1 MKKEDIFKI
10 GIGTWKIDCE
20 NFDNDLQALIHSYK
34 KGENYLSLYM
44 MYNDGEVVRQMR
56 RFLDMVDRDKIFINA
71 NLEPYIEKIEDVEK
85 QLDEYLEIL
94 NIEYV
99 DSLQVHDPFVS
110 KISLLDTYKAIEKL
124 VEKGKVRYIGISNV
138 NLEQLKEINDNVKI
152 DFFEGVYNLECKTN
166 EDIGVLDYCRENGI
180 KFICYQPLRRN
191 RTANRNYP
199 LLVELAEKYNKTQN
213 QIILNWIINEK
224 GIMPLIKSTNIE
236 RIDKNIDSID
246 FKMEQSDYE
255 KLNEFRSKEFDSVEI
270 DWHDNGGVLIDALPN
285 QFD

>member
-1 MKKEDIFKI
+1 MKKENIFKI

-99 DSLQVHDPFVS
+99 DGLQVHDPFVS

-152 DFFEGVYNLECKTN
+152 DFFEGVYNLECKTY

-246 FKMEQSDYE
+246 FKMDQSDYE

>member
-1 MKKEDIFKI
+1 MKKENIFKI

-152 DFFEGVYNLECKTN
+152 DFFEGVYNLECKTY

-224 GIMPLIKSTNIE
+224 GIMALIKSTNIE

-246 FKMEQSDYE
+246 FKMDQSDYE

>member
-1 MKKEDIFKI
+1 MKKEDISKI
-10 GIGTWKIDCE
+10 GIGTWKINYE
-20 NFDNDLQALIHSYK
+20 NFDEDLDALIHSYK

-44 MYNDGEVVRQMR
+44 MYNDGEVVKQMKH
-56 RFLDMVDRDKIFINA
+56 FLDKIDREKVFINA
-71 NLEPYIEKIEDVEK
+71 NLEPSIEKVEDVEK

-110 KISLLDTYKAIEKL
+110 KIPLLDTYKEIKRL

-138 NLEQLKEINDNVKI
+138 NLEQLKEINDNIKI
-152 DFFEGVYNLECKTN
+152 DFFEGVYNLECKIY
-166 EDIGVLDYCRENGI
+166 EDIGVLDYCEKNGI
-180 KFICYQPLRRN
+180 KFVCYQPLRRN

-199 LLVELAEKYNKTQN
+199 VLVELARKYNKTQN

-224 GIMPLIKSTNIE
+224 RIMPLIKSTNIE
-236 RIDKNIDSID
+236 RINENIDSID
-246 FKMEQSDYE
+246 FKMDDTDYE

-270 DWHDNGGVLIDALPN
+270 DWQGKDGIPIDQLAN
-285 QFD
+285 QFE

>member
-1 MKKEDIFKI
+1 MKKEDVFKI

-20 NFDNDLQALIHSYK
+20 NFDNDLEALIHSYN

-44 MYNDGEVVRQMR
+44 MYDDGKVVRQMR

-71 NLEPYIEKIEDVEK
+71 NLEPSIERIEDVEK
-85 QLDEYLEIL
+85 QLDEYLEVL
-94 NIEYV
+94 NIDYV

-110 KISLLDTYKAIEKL
+110 KIPLLDTYKEIKKL

-138 NLEQLKEINDNVKI
+138 NLEQLKEINNNVKI
-152 DFFEGVYNLECKTN
+152 DFFEGLYNLECKIY
-166 EDIGVLDYCRENGI
+166 EDIGVLDYCRENDI

-224 GIMPLIKSTNIE
+224 NIMPLIKSTNIE
-236 RIDKNIDSID
+236 RINNNIDSID
-246 FKMEQSDYE
+246 FKMDEADYE
-255 KLNEFRSKEFDSVEI
+255 KLNEFRSKEFDSIEI
-270 DWHDNGGVLIDALPN
+270 DWQDNGGVLIDALPN
-285 QFD
+285 QFE

>member
-1 MKKEDIFKI
+1 MKKENIFKI

-152 DFFEGVYNLECKTN
+152 DFFEGVYNLECKTY

-246 FKMEQSDYE
+246 FKMDQSDYE